1 MCLKAILAA
10 ALDANLRAANAFSS
24 LIPATLGVPVGT
36 WTTRGSPAHRAP
48 DVPTPANILGA
59 CGPTSCGAGFPPTS
73 IRAYCVDRL
82 FEGEA
87 PNTVPT
93 RLDQAMKFAGIGVLI
108 ALAVIRLAY
117 HTSPA
122 DRIEAVGR

>member
-1 MCLKAILAA
+1 M
-10 ALDANLRAANAFSS
+10 
-24 LIPATLGVPVGT
+24 
-36 WTTRGSPAHRAP
+36 
-48 DVPTPANILGA
+48 
-59 CGPTSCGAGFPPTS
+59 
-73 IRAYCVDRL
+73 
-82 FEGEA
+82 
-87 PNTVPT
+87 PT